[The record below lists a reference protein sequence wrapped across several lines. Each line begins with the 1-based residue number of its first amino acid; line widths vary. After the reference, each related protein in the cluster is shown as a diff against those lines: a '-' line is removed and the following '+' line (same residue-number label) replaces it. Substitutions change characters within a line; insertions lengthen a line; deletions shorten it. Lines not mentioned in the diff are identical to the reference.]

1 MNLNFITGPST
12 SVPGYACGISSL
24 IKKGVLMYMP
34 ISVRDTTH
42 ELGDIVIAQFAVR
55 IDAELFV
62 DAKINMEQRDRD
74 EFVIESD

>member
-1 MNLNFITGPST
+1 
-12 SVPGYACGISSL
+12 
-24 IKKGVLMYMP
+24 MYMP